1 MSESEE
7 IKLEYEITQLQKHPE
22 RILIISKRPQYNPS
36 TCEFHIEITFPE
48 TNYIFILQISLTN
61 HYIHLYSKNFHPL
74 NDGRDLIRLAYP
86 NLPLNNSYSPDKINL
101 KTIIEMLTILTQ
113 SSQIK
118 QNKLFNSIGNFYIG
132 NEYDVNIIKS
142 IDHLFKHNI
151 IIIENVNGVVST
163 ETISLCTI
171 SNDYFCLYD
180 YDNSHV
186 HKFTLSFYSSLTAL
200 SSFKMSSDSSVLT
213 LMWKQ
218 KGSSIPYEMQLT
230 ASLLYED
237 DVNVIEHIVALL
249 INLFKERGVKIGADV
264 PYCLMRGTALS
275 EGIGEKLTPLNRIT
289 GDYVVIAKP
298 KIGVSTKYV
307 YENLDL
313 SDNAKHHNINRMIGY
328 IEEMDKEN
336 LFNCI
341 GNILETV
348 TEKKYNVIS
357 EIKEFLKDKGAVN
370 SLMSGSGPTVFAIFN
385 SKKTAQLA
393 CDAIQKEYDLDIAK
407 VVTLI

>member
-1 MSESEE
+1 MKVEL
-7 IKLEYEITQLQKHPE
+7 K
-22 RILIISKRPQYNPS
+22 
-36 TCEFHIEITFPE
+36 
-48 TNYIFILQISLTN
+48 
-61 HYIHLYSKNFHPL
+61 
-74 NDGRDLIRLAYP
+74 AYA
-86 NLPLNNSYSPDKINL
+86 KINL
-101 KTIIEMLTILTQ
+101 GLDVLRKREDGYHEVKMIMQTVDLYDKLMLEKIDENRIELSTNIESLEADERNLVYRA
-113 SSQIK
+113 IK
-118 QNKLFNSIGNFYIG
+118 LIKDRYNLENGVIARLEKNIPIAAGMAGGSTDCAAALKGMNKLF
-132 NEYDVNIIKS
+132 DL
-142 IDHLFKHNI
+142 H
-151 IIIENVNGVVST
+151 
-163 ETISLCTI
+163 ISDEELMK
-171 SNDYFCLYD
+171 LG
-180 YDNSHV
+180 
-186 HKFTLSFYSSLTAL
+186 KTL
-200 SSFKMSSDSSVLT
+200 
-213 LMWKQ
+213 
-218 KGSSIPYEMQLT
+218 
-230 ASLLYED
+230 
-237 DVNVIEHIVALL
+237 
-249 INLFKERGVKIGADV
+249 GADV
-264 PYCLMRGTALS
+264 PYCIMGGTALA

-313 SDNAKHHNINRMIGY
+313 SDNAKHPNINRMIGY